1 MSWAQLRE
9 EKADS
14 DLVGIKKIIYLFE
27 YMSKFSKTPVRINV
41 QIEEEF
47 RKKYKLYCLKNDI
60 VMSDRIR
67 ELILKD
73 LKGEIK

>member
-1 MSWAQLRE
+1 
-9 EKADS
+9 
-14 DLVGIKKIIYLFE
+14 VGIKKIIYLFE